1 MRLVPVPGDTMPR
14 PTKARKVDEAQR
26 ENLIHYLNGIPPADA
41 AIMTAGALAGTQG
54 YTPMTMLLKGLS
66 GDASAFNVYE
76 KIMQATPLG
85 FNVRAAEMIAD
96 IIMGKGSQNATASP
110 AGASYDALMKTL
122 ALGSIGMIEA
132 YTISRPGAL
141 AATLNMIQTGIGQ
154 VAGAVGK
161 AGALL

>member
-1 MRLVPVPGDTMPR
+1 MPR

-26 ENLIHYLNGIPPADA
+26 QELMHYLHGIPPADA
-41 AIMTAGALAGTQG
+41 AIMTAGAFAGTQG

-66 GDASAFNVYE
+66 GDSTSFNIVD
-76 KIMQATPLG
+76 KIMQGTPLG
-85 FNVRAAEMIAD
+85 FNLRAGEMIAD
-96 IIMGKGSQNATASP
+96 IILGKSSQNAAALTQHP
-110 AGASYDALMKTL
+110 SYDAIMRSL
-122 ALGSIGMIEA
+122 ALGSIGMVEA

-161 AGALL
+161 GAALL